1 MGTVVT
7 NIEADSRASELTGR
21 NSFQNERINTMSGST
36 AITDPT
42 QFVERRKGEAKCFV

>member
-7 NIEADSRASELTGR
+7 NIEADSALLNCREGT
-21 NSFQNERINTMSGST
+21 QNERINTMNGST

-42 QFVERRKGEAKCFV
+42 QFVERRKGDAKCFV